1 MQKKFFNGGLKM
13 RKMKMFALAFIMSV
27 SMPAFISCS
36 SCIDSSRENVK
47 LAEKNVDTE
56 ERENTKKPGER
67 IQLESLKNTR
77 DLGGYKTRDGRV
89 IKDKKLIRSGVLH
102 DIKDNDSNILK
113 NDYNLEVVVD
123 LRSKEETSQNPDT
136 MIDGV
141 EYKMNPLVKRIT
153 SRSSSQLRKRE
164 ESKGKGQDAPKDQ
177 VDGMLKVIK
186 SLGPEP
192 EKAFQKVYLQLVTEQ
207 YSIDQIAKFFDILL
221 EERDGALLYHCTGG
235 LDRTGTVTILL
246 LSALGIDKETIIEDY
261 MLANKYTEDDVEKI
275 KELGKKKGL
284 DDKTINQVLLLCQ
297 VDEEYIDVLFQ
308 TIDEKYGS
316 MDNFLKDKIG
326 LTDEKIEKLQGM
338 YLE

>member
-1 MQKKFFNGGLKM
+1 M
-13 RKMKMFALAFIMSV
+13 RKIKMFALTFIMSV
-27 SMPAFISCS
+27 SMPTFISCS

-56 ERENTKKPGER
+56 EKEYSRKPGER
-67 IQLESLKNTR
+67 IELESLKNTR
-77 DLGGYKTRDGRV
+77 DLGGYKAKDGRV
-89 IKDKKLIRSGVLH
+89 IKDKKLIRSGVLN
-102 DIKDNDSNILK
+102 DVKDNDSNILK

-136 MIDGV
+136 KIDGV
-141 EYKMNPLVKRIT
+141 EYKINPLVKRVT
-153 SRSSSQLRKRE
+153 SRSSSQMRQRG
-164 ESKGKGQDAPKDQ
+164 ESNGKDAPKDQ
-177 VDGMLKVIK
+177 VDGMLRVVK

-207 YSIDQIAKFFDILL
+207 YSIDQISKFFDILL

-246 LSALGIDKETIIEDY
+246 LSALGIDKETIVNDY
-261 MLANKYTEDDVEKI
+261 MLANEYTKDDVEKI
-275 KELGKKKGL
+275 KSLGKKKGL

-297 VDEEYIDVLFQ
+297 VDQEYIDVLFE

-316 MDNFLKDKIG
+316 MDNFLKGEIG
-326 LTDEKIEKLQGM
+326 LTDEKIEKLKDL